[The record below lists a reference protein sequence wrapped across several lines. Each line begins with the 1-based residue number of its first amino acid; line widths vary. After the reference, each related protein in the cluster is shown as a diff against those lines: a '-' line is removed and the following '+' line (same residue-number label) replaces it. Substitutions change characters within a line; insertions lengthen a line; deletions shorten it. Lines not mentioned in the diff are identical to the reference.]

1 LRKSFYAKPSLLEG
15 SEQNEGKTML
25 CSKLKTLP
33 ALIGIIL
40 VTLAAPVKAVEYN
53 VGVSV
58 GQWVTYGNFVAIGPN
73 APSDLN
79 ETLWARMEVVEVFGK
94 NVTLHMSGMYKN
106 GTPAPESGTICNVET
121 GWSNSSGMYGIS
133 MLIAANL
140 QAGDALPGTPFTIN
154 KTETRNYGGFVTSVN
169 ILNLTFSMPGYYYKY
184 VYVWDKPSGML
195 LELEFEMQTS
205 TPPAYSKMAFS
216 MTNTNI
222 PEFPSNIILPLFMM
236 SALIAI
242 LCLKKRVAR
251 QTKT

>member
-1 LRKSFYAKPSLLEG
+1 
-15 SEQNEGKTML
+15 ML
-25 CSKLKTLP
+25 CSKLKTFP

-40 VTLAAPVKAVEYN
+40 VTLVAPVKAVEYN

-58 GQWVTYGNFVAIGPN
+58 GQCVTYGNFVGIGPSMS
-73 APSDLN
+73 PDIN
-79 ETLWARMEVVEVFGK
+79 ETLWMRLDVTEVSGK
-94 NVTLHMSGMYKN
+94 NVTLHASGMYKN
-106 GTPAPESGTICNVET
+106 GTSAPESGTICNVET

-195 LELEFEMQTS
+195 LEIDMEMQTPS
-205 TPPAYSKMAFS
+205 PPTYSKMAFS

-222 PEFPSNIILPLFMM
+222 PEFPSNIILPIFMT

-251 QTKT
+251 KTKT